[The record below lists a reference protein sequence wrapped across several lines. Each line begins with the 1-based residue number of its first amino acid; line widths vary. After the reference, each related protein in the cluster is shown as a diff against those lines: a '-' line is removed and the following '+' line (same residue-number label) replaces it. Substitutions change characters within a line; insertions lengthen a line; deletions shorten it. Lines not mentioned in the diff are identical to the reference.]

1 MAKQTS
7 TGIKIAAVLGRP
19 ATLDKAGYEALTYV
33 DIGEVTNIPDFG
45 ATIQVVE
52 SNPLA
57 TGVTEKFTGFV
68 NYGSVALEADLDDED
83 AGQSLATNAVDTTHA
98 DYGKEFSFELTYAS
112 GAKRYWVARF
122 FSATEA
128 PGGANSMV
136 TTSMQLEINTPVLK
150 VAAA

>member
-19 ATLDKAGYEALTYV
+19 ATLDKAGYEALTYA
-33 DIGEVTNIPDFG
+33 DIGEVTNVPDFG

-57 TGVTEKFTGFV
+57 TGVTEKFVGFV
-68 NYGSVALEADLDDED
+68 NYGSVALEADYDDED
-83 AGQSLATNAVDTTHA
+83 TGQALATDAVDPTHA
-98 DYGKEFSFELTYAS
+98 NFGKEFSFQLTYAS
-112 GAKRYWVARF
+112 GATRYWVARF

-136 TTSMQLEINTPVLK
+136 TTSMNVEINTPVLK
-150 VAAA
+150 VPAP